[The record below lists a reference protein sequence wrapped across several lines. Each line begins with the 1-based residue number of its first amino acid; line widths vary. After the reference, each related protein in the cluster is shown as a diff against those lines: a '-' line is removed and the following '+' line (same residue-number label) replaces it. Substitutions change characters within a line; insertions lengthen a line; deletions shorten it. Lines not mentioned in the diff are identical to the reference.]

1 MATASKG
8 DDVCLH
14 ISFEE
19 EKALSIVLGAVGGD
33 PSGMRGLTANIN
45 TALEEIG
52 LGKCDIEAHSGSFIF
67 TP

>member
-33 PSGMRGLTANIN
+33 PSGMRGLTASIN
-45 TALEEIG
+45 KALEDIG
-52 LGKCDIEAHSGSFIF
+52 LGECDIEAHSGNF
-67 TP
+67 TFKP

>member
-45 TALEEIG
+45 KAL
-52 LGKCDIEAHSGSFIF
+52 